1 MVLQG
6 SMIDI
11 VSERS
16 MNILARSLLVSNA
29 GVITLL
35 HSISCLY
42 RTPCPKTHLPLGYNP
57 MFISISLVIVGNNK
71 NQETVAN

>member
-35 HSISCLY
+35 HSISAVCTERPALKLICHWDTIQCLF
-42 RTPCPKTHLPLGYNP
+42 PL
-57 MFISISLVIVGNNK
+57 V
-71 NQETVAN
+71 